1 LYLFFFFQEFI
12 MQLSCKHIAVAVA
25 LASGATL
32 AFADSKGVT
41 MERVSFTSGGETVV
55 GHLYIPAGASASS
68 KAPAAVVTGAWMT
81 IKEQMSGR
89 YAKEL
94 AERGVV
100 ALAFDF
106 RTWGE
111 SGGKQRA
118 MENPTSKTADIQ
130 AAVSFLQTRA
140 EVDASRLGGLGICA
154 SAGYMAAAAA
164 NSPAIKSVSFVAPWL
179 HDAKIVEAV
188 YGGAASVQGLV
199 KESQEAQ
206 AKFKATGELT
216 LLPAA
221 STTDKTA
228 VMFNVPYY
236 TEPQRGMIAKWE
248 NTFNAASWEGWLKFD
263 AMPYAPR
270 IKQPVLMI
278 HSEAAAIPQG
288 AKQFFSGLQAP
299 KREQWLPNVGQF
311 DFYDGAQPVKA
322 AADSVAAHIKSAG
335 AASVSSK

>member
-1 LYLFFFFQEFI
+1 
-12 MQLSCKHIAVAVA
+12 MQVSFKHIAAAAA

-41 MERVSFTSGGETVV
+41 MERVTFKSGGETVV

-81 IKEQMSGR
+81 IKEQMAGR

-118 MENPTSKTADIQ
+118 MENPTSKTADIE

-140 EVDASRLGGLGICA
+140 EVDASRLGGVGVCA

-199 KESQEAQ
+199 KASQEAQ
-206 AKFKATGELT
+206 AKFKATGQLT

-221 STTDKTA
+221 SITDKTA

-248 NTFNAASWEGWLKFD
+248 NQFNVASWEGWLKFD

-270 IKQPVLMI
+270 INQPVLMI

-322 AADSVAAHIKSAG
+322 AADSVATHIKSAG
-335 AASVSSK
+335 TALVAAK